1 MPPAEHFA
9 SPPQWEWWIL
19 GYFFFGGIAGGSYAL
34 GTLLRFGGDPRDVRA
49 ANLAFITSFVALI
62 PCPIFLTLDLGQPI
76 RFWHMLVD
84 ASPGGGL
91 AFRPDSPMSLGSWAL
106 LVFGLFSFVS
116 FVGAIA
122 EVGWF
127 RATSAIAR
135 ILRGAVGLVWNAI
148 GTVFGLFICAYTGVL
163 LAVSNQAVWSDA
175 GWALGGM
182 FLASALAGSTAL
194 LLLLARSR
202 RDVDADTGV
211 RLEAADRYFVILETI
226 LIVVFLISLAIAGT
240 ISRVLGI
247 WIVLWFVVVLG
258 ILASL
263 AMARA
268 DVARRWPPVAAPLLA
283 LLGVLALRA
292 LVIFSAQ
299 T

>member
-9 SPPQWEWWIL
+9 SPPLWEWWIL

-34 GTLLRFGGDPRDVRA
+34 GTLLRFAGDPRDESA
-49 ANLAFITSFVALI
+49 ARLAFITSFIALL
-62 PCPIFLTLDLGQPI
+62 PCPLFLTLDLGVPF

-116 FVGAIA
+116 FLGAIA

-135 ILRGAVGLVWNAI
+135 VLRGGVGLVWSAI

-182 FLASALAGSTAL
+182 FVASALAGSAAL
-194 LLLLARSR
+194 LLLLARTR
-202 RDVDADTGV
+202 REVDPDTAV
-211 RLEAADRYFVILETI
+211 RLEAADRYFVILETL
-226 LIVVFLISLAIAGT
+226 LIVVFLITLAIAGT
-240 ISRVLGI
+240 IGKVLGV
-247 WIVLWFVVVLG
+247 WIVLWLVVIIG
-258 ILASL
+258 LAVPIVML
-263 AMARA
+263 RWDA
-268 DVARRWPPVAAPLLA
+268 ARRWPPVAAPILA

-299 T
+299 I

>member
-9 SPPQWEWWIL
+9 APPEWQWWIL
-19 GYFFFGGIAGGSYAL
+19 GYFFFGGISGGSYAL
-34 GTLLRFGGDPRDVRA
+34 GTLLRLAGDARDEGA
-49 ANLAFITSFVALI
+49 ARIAYISSFVALI

-84 ASPGGGL
+84 TSPGGGL
-91 AFRPDSPMSLGSWAL
+91 AFRPESPMSLGSWAL

-116 FVGAIA
+116 FLGAIA
-122 EVGWF
+122 EVGRF
-127 RATSAIAR
+127 GATRPVAR
-135 ILRGAVGLVWNAI
+135 LLSGAAGLVWGVI
-148 GTVFGLFICAYTGVL
+148 GTIFGLFICGYTGVL

-182 FLASALAGSTAL
+182 FLASALSGSAAL
-194 LLLLARSR
+194 LLLFARSR
-202 RDVDADTGV
+202 RDVDSDTTSRLGV
-211 RLEAADRYFVILETI
+211 ADRYFVILEAI
-226 LIVVFLISLAIAGT
+226 LIAIFLVTVAIAGT
-240 ISRVLGI
+240 ITKVLGV
-247 WIVLWFVVVLG
+247 WIVLWIVVVIGVAAPFL
-258 ILASL
+258 S
-263 AMARA
+263 AR
-268 DVARRWPPVAAPLLA
+268 VRGWPPVAAPILA

>member
-34 GTLLRFGGDPRDVRA
+34 GTLLRFAGDPRDERA
-49 ANLAFITSFVALI
+49 ARLAFIASFIALI
-62 PCPIFLTLDLGQPI
+62 PCPIFLTIDLGQPLL
-76 RFWHMLVD
+76 FWHMLVD
-84 ASPGGGL
+84 TSPGGGL

-106 LVFGLFSFVS
+106 LAFGLFSFVS
-116 FVGAIA
+116 FLGAIA
-122 EVGWF
+122 EGGRF
-127 RATSAIAR
+127 RATSGIAR
-135 ILRGAVGLVWNAI
+135 ILRGGVGLVWNAI

-175 GWALGGM
+175 GWALAGM

-194 LLLLARSR
+194 LLLIARSR
-202 RDVDADTGV
+202 RDVDADTDV
-211 RLEAADRYFVILETI
+211 RLETADRYFVILETI
-226 LIVVFLISLAIAGT
+226 LIIVFLITLAIAGT
-240 ISRVLGI
+240 IGKVLGV
-247 WIVLWFVVVLG
+247 WIVLWLVVIIG
-258 ILASL
+258 LAAPL
-263 AMARA
+263 VMVRA
-268 DVARRWPPVAAPLLA
+268 GVARRWPPVAAPLLA

-299 T
+299 I

>member
-34 GTLLRFGGDPRDVRA
+34 GTLLRFAGDARDESA
-49 ANLAFITSFVALI
+49 ARLAFITSFVALL
-62 PCPIFLTLDLGQPI
+62 PCPIFLMADLGQPI
-76 RFWHMLVD
+76 LFWHMLVD
-84 ASPGGGL
+84 TSPGGGL

-106 LVFGLFSFVS
+106 LAFGLFSFVS
-116 FVGAIA
+116 FLGAIA

-127 RATSAIAR
+127 RATSGIAR
-135 ILRGAVGLVWNAI
+135 LLRGGVGLAWNAVGTI
-148 GTVFGLFICAYTGVL
+148 FGLFICAYTGVL

-182 FLASALAGSTAL
+182 FLASALAGSAAL

-202 RDVDADTGV
+202 RDVDADTTV

-226 LIVVFLISLAIAGT
+226 LIVIFLITLVIAGT
-240 ISRVLGI
+240 IGKVLGV
-247 WIVLWFVVVLG
+247 WIVLWLVVIVG
-258 ILASL
+258 LAAPVVMVTSGL
-263 AMARA
+263 
-268 DVARRWPPVAAPLLA
+268 ARRWPPVAAPLLA

>member
-9 SPPQWEWWIL
+9 AAPQWEWWIL
-19 GYFFFGGIAGGSYAL
+19 GYFFFGGISGGSYAL
-34 GTLLRFGGDPRDVRA
+34 GTLLRFAGDARDESA
-49 ANLAFITSFVALI
+49 ARLAFITSFVALL
-62 PCPIFLTLDLGQPI
+62 PCPIFLTLDLGQPF

-84 ASPGGGL
+84 ASPGGGI

-116 FVGAIA
+116 FLGAIA

-127 RATSAIAR
+127 RATSGIAR
-135 ILRGAVGLVWNAI
+135 VLRSGVGLVWNAI

-194 LLLLARSR
+194 LLLVAHSR
-202 RDVDADTGV
+202 RDVDGDTGV
-211 RLEAADRYFVILETI
+211 RLATADRYFVILETI
-226 LIVVFLISLAIAGT
+226 LIVVFLITLAIAGT
-240 ISRVLGI
+240 IGKVLGV
-247 WIVLWFVVVLG
+247 WIVLWLVVIIG
-258 ILASL
+258 LAAPL
-263 AMARA
+263 AMVSSGA
-268 DVARRWPPVAAPLLA
+268 ARRWPPVAAPILA

-299 T
+299 I